1 MTKVQ
6 YSKWGNISMNIND
19 IVSMIKDEKDRNTV
33 YIILRLHIPRDKTKE
48 LNKIEDTPYFYP
60 DIVRVVECDDY
71 INALKESIELMNSNY
86 EFLLDGE
93 DDFLEVFYPIE
104 FTDKIRNSLKNGTF
118 FNRAVQLKTAR
129 NIMNSDAQSHCD
141 LLNET
146 QILTE
151 NIRYMFYYRIYNS
164 FAPFKTQEQLRKE
177 ASLALNTFNKR
188 INKLKALSV
197 VATKS
202 LLQGGLNKEE
212 AV

>member
-1 MTKVQ
+1 MEKNTYMVYKINLETGKV
-6 YSKWGNISMNIND
+6 SETGN
-19 IVSMIKDEKDRNTV
+19 
-33 YIILRLHIPRDKTKE
+33 
-48 LNKIEDTPYFYP
+48 
-60 DIVRVVECDDY
+60 
-71 INALKESIELMNSNY
+71 
-86 EFLLDGE
+86 EFE
-93 DDFLEVFYPIE
+93 Y
-104 FTDKIRNSLKNGTF
+104 
-118 FNRAVQLKTAR
+118 A
-129 NIMNSDAQSHCD
+129 SDAQSHCD

>member
-1 MTKVQ
+1 MIKVQ

-48 LNKIEDTPYFYP
+48 LNKIEDMPYFYP
-60 DIVRVVECDDY
+60 DIVRVVEGDDY

-93 DDFLEVFYPIE
+93 DEFLEVFYPIE

-129 NIMNSDAQSHCD
+129 NIMNSDEYLECI
-141 LLNET
+141 LNSD
-146 QILTE
+146 
-151 NIRYMFYYRIYNS
+151 IY
-164 FAPFKTQEQLRKE
+164 KE
-177 ASLALNTFNKR
+177 
-188 INKLKALSV
+188 
-197 VATKS
+197 
-202 LLQGGLNKEE
+202 LNKYDLENTPYFTL
-212 AV
+212 VSSLDFKIKKFFDTKK